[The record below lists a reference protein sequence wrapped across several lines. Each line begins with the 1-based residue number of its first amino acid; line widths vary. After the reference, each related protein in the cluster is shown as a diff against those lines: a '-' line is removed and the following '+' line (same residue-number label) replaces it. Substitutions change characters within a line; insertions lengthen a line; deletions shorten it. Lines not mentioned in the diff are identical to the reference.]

1 MNEED
6 HYTIQQQQQQ
16 PVPPSQQQQQ
26 HQNYPPSMMIGSNG
40 GGEGVVAAQ
49 QYPLPSNTTSSLA
62 LENDK
67 LRSTDSNGSLLLPPG
82 WNKAFYA
89 YQPISNHM
97 NHAHPTATT
106 TTTTSNLAVPPIR
119 MATIPHQPTSN
130 LIQEPSPI
138 PYQHQA
144 PDQSARR
151 PQRKRRRPPHS
162 YASMIAQAIL
172 TSAEHRL
179 TLREIYEYVQN
190 RYPRMYEAN
199 EPGWQVSDLNEAII

>member
-6 HYTIQQQQQQ
+6 HYTIQQQQSM
-16 PVPPSQQQQQ
+16 PPSQQQQQ
-26 HQNYPPSMMIGSNG
+26 PNYPPSMMIGSSAG
-40 GGEGVVAAQ
+40 SEGIAAQ
-49 QYPLPSNTTSSLA
+49 QYPLPSYPTSSLA

-82 WNKAFYA
+82 WNKAFYT
-89 YQPISNHM
+89 YQPISNHHA
-97 NHAHPTATT
+97 NHAQPVATTTTATT
-106 TTTTSNLAVPPIR
+106 TASNLAVPPLR
-119 MATIPHQPTSN
+119 MASMPQTTTSN
-130 LIQEPSPI
+130 MIQEPSPI

-199 EPGWQVSDLNEAII
+199 EPGWQVRKESIL

>member
-6 HYTIQQQQQQ
+6 HYTIQQQQS
-16 PVPPSQQQQQ
+16 VPPSQQQQQ
-26 HQNYPPSMMIGSNG
+26 QQNYPPMMIGASG
-40 GGEGVVAAQ
+40 GSEGIAAQ

-82 WNKAFYA
+82 WNKAFYT
-89 YQPISNHM
+89 YQPISNHV
-97 NHAHPTATT
+97 NHAQPTTAAP
-106 TTTTSNLAVPPIR
+106 NMAVPPIR
-119 MATIPHQPTSN
+119 MANIPQPTST
-130 LIQEPSPI
+130 IVQEPSPI

-199 EPGWQVSDLNEAII
+199 EPGWQVREMNELII